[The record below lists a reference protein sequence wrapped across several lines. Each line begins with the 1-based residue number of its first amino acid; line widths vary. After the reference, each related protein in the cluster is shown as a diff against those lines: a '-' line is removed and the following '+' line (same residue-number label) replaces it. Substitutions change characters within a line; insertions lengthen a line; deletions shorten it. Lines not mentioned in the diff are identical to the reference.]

1 MTQPMKMHWRS
12 LFAAIPLSYLSVCI
26 LVPAP
31 VLAQD
36 SLPWPRVDDDPTLV
50 DQLPSRPLSEAAQS
64 PTSLGQSDAYVLG
77 SGDQLRVDIFNV
89 PELSNGYRVLVDG
102 TLSIPLVGVVNVEGM
117 TLEEVTDLL
126 TQRYSTILTRPP
138 QITITLQAPR
148 PVRVVVAGEVR
159 RPGAYTVQFEGGGSG
174 SINWPTLTQLIR
186 QSGGIT
192 EQADI
197 RSIELVR
204 PHRSGEVMV
213 FDVNLWD
220 LIQAGDLD
228 QDVRLRDGD
237 RIVVPVAT
245 TIPEDV
251 LRIATSNFSPDNM
264 PVQIVGEVPRG
275 GNVMLPVNATLN
287 QAILAA
293 GGLDNPRLQSSSVD
307 LIRLNQDGTVLRETY
322 AVDLSAAP
330 NDENNPILRSNDVV
344 LVRRNTLARSS
355 DFLRV
360 LTAPVVGILGLF
372 NLLGL

>member
-1 MTQPMKMHWRS
+1 MKMHWRS
-12 LFAAIPLSYLSVCI
+12 LFAAIPVSCLSVFI

-36 SLPWPRVDDDPTLV
+36 SLPWPGADGTSPNLV
-50 DQLPSRPLSEAAQS
+50 DQPPSRPLGETVQPPNA
-64 PTSLGQSDAYVLG
+64 LGQGDAYVLG

-89 PELSNGYRVLVDG
+89 PELSNAYRVLVDG

-138 QITITLQAPR
+138 QITVTLQAPR

-159 RPGAYTVQFEGGGSG
+159 RPGAYAVQFEAAGSA

-197 RSIELVR
+197 RRIELVR
-204 PHRSGEVMV
+204 PHRSGEVTV

-245 TIPEDV
+245 TVPEDF

-275 GNVMLPVNATLN
+275 GNVTLPVNATLN

-293 GGLDNPRLQSSSVD
+293 GGLDNPRIESSSVE

-322 AVDLSAAP
+322 AVDLAAAP
-330 NDENNPILRSNDVV
+330 NDENNPILRANDVV